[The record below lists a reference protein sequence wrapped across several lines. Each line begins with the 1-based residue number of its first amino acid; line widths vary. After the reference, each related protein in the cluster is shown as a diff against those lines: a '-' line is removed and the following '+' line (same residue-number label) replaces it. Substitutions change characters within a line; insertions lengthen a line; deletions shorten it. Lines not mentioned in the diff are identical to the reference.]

1 MFGMNHNE
9 KETILKAINN
19 YQNYVVGRA
28 NEYMSQNNPKST
40 RYIKEILETIEKNA
54 DEYKDIRNA
63 NNLSAGQLALSLFR
77 AQDGEITPSS
87 ISENTQSASVLF
99 NESLNYY
106 NDTMKNLRQFFDA
119 LEDEFNRI
127 SNDTLRTQLREDEWG
142 NDLKSLIQNVNTMI
156 QSIIEQSKNQLIH
169 SVSLQTNATL
179 MLQGANHLSMAA
191 NEQASSLEE
200 TAAAIEEL
208 TSNVSSNVAKA
219 EKMIS
224 VTRDAKKASE
234 NGNQVALEGLQAMNE
249 IFTVAQ
255 AINKTV
261 DVIDNIAFQTN
272 ILSLNA
278 AVEAATAGEAGKGF
292 AVVAQEVRNLANR
305 SAEAAKEIQ
314 ALAREARE
322 KSEFGLHTTQN
333 MQKEF
338 ILISEKINETDEI
351 VHDVTNASREQ
362 MVGIMQIND
371 AVASL
376 DQITQSNAKA
386 AHNLNEYASHINE
399 ISHDIFND
407 ADKKEFDGKQQL
419 LDRYRSKQMR

>member
-1 MFGMNHNE
+1 MFGMSHKE
-9 KETILKAINN
+9 KESIVNAIKN
-19 YQNYVVGRA
+19 YHNYVIGHV
-28 NEYMSQNNPKST
+28 NEYTPENTPKST
-40 RYIKEILETIEKNA
+40 GYAKEILEMIEKNA
-54 DEYKDIRNA
+54 GEYKEIRNA

-77 AQDGEITPSS
+77 AQDGEMIPSS
-87 ISENTQSASVLF
+87 FSDNTQNASVLF
-99 NESLNYY
+99 SESLKYY
-106 NDTMKNLRQFFDA
+106 NDTMKNLRKFFDA

-127 SNDTLRTQLREDEWG
+127 SNNTLRTQLRDNDWG
-142 NDLKSLIQNVNTMI
+142 NDLKSLIQNVNSMINSMI
-156 QSIIEQSKNQLIH
+156 QQSKEQLNHAIN
-169 SVSLQTNATL
+169 LETDATL
-179 MLQGANHLSMAA
+179 MLQGANELSTAA
-191 NEQASSLEE
+191 NEQASNLEE

-234 NGNQVALEGLQAMNE
+234 NGNQVALEGLKAMNE

-255 AINKTV
+255 AINRTV

-314 ALAREARE
+314 TLAREARE

-351 VHDVTNASREQ
+351 VHDVTNANREQ

-371 AVASL
+371 AIASL
-376 DQITQSNAKA
+376 DQITQINAKS
-386 AHNLNEYASHINE
+386 AHNLNEYASRINE
-399 ISHDIFND
+399 TSHYIFKE
-407 ADKKEFDGKQQL
+407 ADKKVFEGKQQI
-419 LDRYRSKQMR
+419 LDKYRSK